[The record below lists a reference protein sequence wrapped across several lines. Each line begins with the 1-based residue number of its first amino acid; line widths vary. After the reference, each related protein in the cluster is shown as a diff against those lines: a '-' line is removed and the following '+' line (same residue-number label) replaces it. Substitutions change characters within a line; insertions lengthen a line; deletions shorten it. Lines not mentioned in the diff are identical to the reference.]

1 MKPTIFN
8 LCALVIA
15 GSLAADAAP
24 VRFHSKGHENPRVSL
39 TDHTSAHKT
48 VSPEND
54 MRPALPASPFKTAAS
69 RSIKWGGT
77 PLRVTANRVPGV
89 APANLKGCVLQSTSA
104 DRVIGIY
111 SIPQND
117 KMEFS
122 LVAPYVVAPYGGV
135 KAGDLYYA
143 AQMQDL
149 YGNTLYM
156 VETWDTSTW
165 TSVSQEYY
173 PSPEFM
179 ASAAV
184 YDPTTGKIYG
194 SYYTADRS
202 RFMLATVDYEN
213 SSCTKIADLPS
224 GWNAVAVD
232 TDGTLYAVDRQ
243 GRLIKADKETGEIT
257 EIGDTG
263 LSPQNLSSGAIDPRT
278 HRFFYAVH
286 SSSEAAL
293 YEIDLA
299 TGAAT
304 WLMDFPG
311 WEEVTGMWVDEP
323 LADDLAPAAVTGLTA
338 TFERGA
344 LSGKVSFTAPDRLFN
359 DTPATGSL
367 DYLVTANGVALAQG
381 TVEPGADAVA
391 DLTVET
397 AGIYEIAVTVS
408 NENGTSPAAATS
420 LFIGPGTPVLDG
432 VTLSRDDENF
442 VISWNPV
449 TESSDGGFIDT
460 EAVTYTVTRYPGAAV
475 VATTSATRVTDLVEE
490 PVDLTSF
497 HYTVTASVNGISSE
511 TVATRNI
518 VLGAII
524 PPYRPVITEDADW
537 DAFTIID
544 GNSDNIVWMPSSDT
558 GSARLYN
565 NMSLDADD
573 WLITPALRMETGKR
587 YRLSFNTFGERKSY
601 PEKIEVKMGTSPVPL
616 AMTDVLLASTEL
628 RCTVENPQH
637 FDIDIIPSSSGKFY
651 IGFHGISK
659 RDMFALHVAD
669 ISVSAGIAPGAP
681 SAVTE
686 YSVTPD
692 TGGALTADIVMTAPV
707 TDMSGNAITSLDRV
721 ELKRDDTV
729 IKTFNS
735 PAPGSTLSFTDNVET
750 SGTYTYRAVAFNSDG
765 AGEESTVK
773 VFVGV
778 NIPACVENLTV
789 AETAGKDGEITLKWN
804 APALDIDGNPMNP
817 SLITYTVVELT
828 ENGQTTVAEDLTECR
843 FTYQAVP
850 SGTRQQLKEWG
861 VFAKAGG
868 RYSDGASAMGF
879 AGAPFEAPYRES
891 FADGSLTE
899 DMMISTIAGNSDW
912 RILDDEWFADIK
924 SIDNDNGFINM
935 YGYRDASSAIETGKI
950 IIPAENPGI
959 MYYVYNLA
967 DPEYNADEVDVEI
980 NDGSGWTSVSHLV
993 LSQLGATAGWNRRYI
1008 LLDGYAGKTV
1018 RVRFRATLH
1027 AYSNVYLDNLFIGSL
1042 PVKDMALTAVSIPA
1056 RVNADKPF
1064 SINVTV
1070 DNMGTAV
1077 AEASDYSV
1085 VLYRDGV
1092 EIESK
1097 SGKRVRS
1104 CATAEISFSTSIGV
1118 TGKEL
1123 SDYSAAIVMNG
1134 DENEDNNRSAAYP
1147 VKMILPLH
1155 PVVTDL
1161 QASAAENG
1169 VTLTWGEPDLTLG
1182 SPAELIESFE
1192 TGKSFA
1198 VDEFG
1203 DWTFVD
1209 ADGALT
1215 HPVEDLQ
1222 LPNQGAPMAYVV
1234 VDASLEDMN
1243 DTWAAADGIKYLAA
1257 FCSKNRVNDDWAIS
1271 PLLYGGRQSVVF
1283 QAKTYSPRYGA
1294 EEFEFYYSTSGNAI
1308 DDFVRI
1314 GEKVSVPNA
1323 WTTYVYD
1330 LPEGSRYFAIRC
1342 VSDDRFI
1349 FMLDNVIFYPAESV
1363 SQVSLAGYN
1372 VYRDGIRINE
1382 TVLEEPEYTDNIS
1395 DGTGH
1400 TYSVT
1405 ALYDLGE
1412 SAPVEIEVESSAI
1425 DRVNAASISIT
1436 ATTGAVV
1443 VTGAEGHRISVYA
1456 VDGKT
1461 LHDAPASSPAT
1472 TVPLAPGIYIVK
1484 ASATTAKVIVK

>member
-15 GSLAADAAP
+15 GSLAANAAP
-24 VRFHSKGHENPRVSL
+24 VRFHPKGQNNTRAALVGNPSE
-39 TDHTSAHKT
+39 TKSI
-48 VSPEND
+48 SPEND
-54 MRPALPASPFKTAAS
+54 MRPALPASPFKTAAP
-69 RSIKWGGT
+69 RNVKWGGT
-77 PLRVTANRVPGV
+77 PLRVTATRVPGI
-89 APANLKGCVLQSTSA
+89 APANLKGCVLQSSSA
-104 DRVIGIY
+104 DHVIGIY
-111 SIPQND
+111 SVPQND
-117 KMEFS
+117 KMSFS

-135 KAGDLYYA
+135 KAGDRYYA
-143 AQMQDL
+143 AQIQDL

-165 TSVSQEYY
+165 TSLSQEYY
-173 PSPEFM
+173 PSAEFM

-184 YDPTTGKIYG
+184 YDPTTEKIYG
-194 SYYTADRS
+194 SYYSADRS
-202 RFMLATVDYEN
+202 RFMFATVDYEKET
-213 SSCTKIADLPS
+213 STKICDLAS

-232 TDGTLYAVDRQ
+232 SDGTLYAIDRQ
-243 GRLIKADKETGEIT
+243 GRLVKADKETGEIT
-257 EIGDTG
+257 TIGDTG

-299 TGAAT
+299 TGEAT

-323 LADDLAPAAVTGLTA
+323 LAADLAPAAVTGLKA
-338 TFERGA
+338 TFERGS

-359 DTPATGSL
+359 DTPATGTL
-367 DYLVTANGVALAQG
+367 DYIVTANGIAVAQS
-381 TVEPGADAVA
+381 TVKPGADSVV
-391 DLTVET
+391 DLTVDT
-397 AGIYEIAVTVS
+397 AGNYEIAVTVS
-408 NENGTSPAAATS
+408 NENGSGPTVSTS

-432 VTLSRDDENF
+432 VTLSRDGDNF
-442 VISWNPV
+442 IVAWNPV
-449 TESSDGGFIDT
+449 TQSTDGGFIDT
-460 EAVTYTVTRYPGAAV
+460 EAVSYTVTRYPGETV
-475 VATTSATRVTDLVEE
+475 VATTSATSVTDRVEE
-490 PVDLTSF
+490 PSDLTSF
-497 HYTVTASVNGISSE
+497 HYTVKAVVGGLSSE

-518 VLGAII
+518 VLGAIL
-524 PPYRPVITEDADW
+524 PPYTPVITEDADW
-537 DAFTIID
+537 DAFTVID
-544 GNSDNIVWMPSSDT
+544 SNNDNIVWLPSFDT
-558 GSARLYN
+558 NSARLYN
-565 NMSLDADD
+565 NMNLDSND
-573 WLITPALRMETGKR
+573 WLITPALRMEAGKR
-587 YRLSFNTFGERKSY
+587 YRLSFNAFGERMSF
-601 PEKIEVKMGTSPVPL
+601 PERIEVKMGTSPTQL
-616 AMTDVLLASTEL
+616 GMTDGLLSATEL
-628 RCTVENPQH
+628 RCNADGPRH
-637 FDIDIIPSSSGKFY
+637 FDIDIMPASSEKYY

-659 RDMFALHVAD
+659 RDMFALHVSD

-681 SAVTE
+681 SAVTDFT
-686 YSVTPD
+686 VTPD
-692 TGGALTADIVMTAPV
+692 SEGGLTADITVKAPS
-707 TDMSGNAITSLDRV
+707 TDMSGNALTSLDRV
-721 ELKRDDTV
+721 ELKRDGTL
-729 IKTFNS
+729 IKTFDA

-750 SGTYTYRAVAFNSDG
+750 SGNYTYRAVAFNSDG
-765 AGEESTVK
+765 AGEESAVK
-773 VFVGV
+773 AFVGV
-778 NIPACVENLTV
+778 NIPASVDNLTV
-789 AETAGKDGEITLKWN
+789 AETAGKDGEITLTWD

-817 SLITYTVVELT
+817 ALITYTVVELT
-828 ENGQTTVAEDLTECR
+828 ENGQIAVAEDLAECS

-850 SGTRQQLKEWG
+850 SGARQQLKEWG

-868 RYSDGASAMGF
+868 RYAEGVSVMGF
-879 AGAPFEAPYRES
+879 AGAPFKAPYSES
-891 FADGSLTE
+891 FANGTLTE
-899 DMMISTIAGNSDW
+899 DMMISIITGDSNW
-912 RILDDEWFADIK
+912 RILDDEWFADIT
-924 SIDNDNGFINM
+924 SIDGDNGFVNM

-950 IIPAENPGI
+950 VIPTENPGV

-967 DPEYNADEVDVEI
+967 DPEYNADEVDVEV
-980 NDGSGWTSVSHLV
+980 NDGSGWVSINHLV
-993 LSQLGATAGWNRRYI
+993 LSQLGSTAGWNRRYI
-1008 LLDGYAGKTV
+1008 SLADYAGKTV

-1042 PVKDMALTAVSIPA
+1042 PVKDMAVAAVSIPS
-1056 RVNADKPF
+1056 RVAADKPF
-1064 SINVTV
+1064 NINVTV

-1077 AEASDYSV
+1077 AEAADYSI

-1097 SGKRVRS
+1097 RGKRVRS

-1123 SDYSAAIVMNG
+1123 NDYSVAIIMNG
-1134 DENEDNNRSAAYP
+1134 DENETNNHSALYP
-1147 VKMILPLH
+1147 VKMVLPLH

-1161 QASAAENG
+1161 QAVAADRG

-1222 LPNQGAPMAYVV
+1222 LPSQGAPMAFVV
-1234 VDASLEDMN
+1234 VDASLENMN
-1243 DTWAAADGIKYLAA
+1243 ETWAAADGTKYLAA
-1257 FCSKNRVNDDWAIS
+1257 FCSKNRANDDWAIS
-1271 PLLYGGRQSVVF
+1271 PLLYGGRQSVEF

-1294 EEFEFYYSTSGNAI
+1294 EEFEFYYSTTGNAV
-1308 DDFVRI
+1308 DDFVQI
-1314 GEKVSVPNA
+1314 GGKVNVPNA
-1323 WTTYVYD
+1323 WTTYIYD
-1330 LPEGSRYFAIRC
+1330 LPEGARYFAIRC

-1363 SQVSLAGYN
+1363 SEVSLMGYN
-1372 VYRDGIRINE
+1372 VYRDGIRIND

-1412 SAPVEIEVESSAI
+1412 SAPVEVKVESSAI
-1425 DRVNAASISIT
+1425 DRVNAGFISIT
-1436 ATTGAVV
+1436 TATGAVI
-1443 VTGAEGHRISVYA
+1443 VTGAQGYRVSVYA

-1461 LHDAPASSPAT
+1461 LYDAPASSPAT
-1472 TVPLAPGIYIVK
+1472 TIPLAPGIYVIK
-1484 ASATTAKVIVK
+1484 ASSTTAKVIVK